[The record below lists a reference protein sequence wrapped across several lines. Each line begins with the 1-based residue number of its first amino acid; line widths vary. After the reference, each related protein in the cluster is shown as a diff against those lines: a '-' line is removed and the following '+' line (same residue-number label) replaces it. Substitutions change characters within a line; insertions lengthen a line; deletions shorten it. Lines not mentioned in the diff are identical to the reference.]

1 MANEPKKVRQR
12 RSMLQ
17 IPGVQTILSSLLCIV
32 LGLLVGFV
40 VLLLIDHGVSEK
52 TGNLNAVDAILVIIK
67 NFWKYGSS
75 TAQMKYL
82 GNTLV
87 KTAPLLMCGLSVLFA
102 YKVGLF
108 NIGAAGQYV
117 VGAGAALYCALA
129 WNMPWYVCLL
139 AAALA
144 GALLACI
151 SGALKAFCNVNEVIS
166 CILLNWISLYA
177 VNSLLSLVKDSNTPY
192 TVKLSVGN
200 PSALMPSLGLEKLF
214 SNNRYVTIAIPLAI
228 VIAVLIWVLL
238 SKTKLGYELKATG
251 LNKNAAKYCGMRE
264 KQNLI
269 LTMGIAGALAGIMVF
284 GALGGALMMKYMP
297 DGTAV
302 VVVILLTTLMAM
314 IFGMLYSLLLAVAA
328 INFKADQ
335 TLVGTAMNLLGTAAA
350 TVIVKAINIA
360 EDVSN
365 VSSAITYI
373 NVKKAFLV
381 DINGFE
387 FNWFMLMAAMLLVI
401 SYVLLYKTRFGLRLQ
416 ACGEHPQAADSVGI
430 NVYKMRYAGVM
441 ISGVLGGLGGLVYIT
456 AGVSEWKFEN
466 GVAGFGFLALAVM
479 IFGQW
484 KPLRIALAALLFGLF
499 RSLSNVYTG
508 FDFLAQLNLPSTFY
522 NMLPYIISLLVL
534 ALTSSKSRA
543 PKAEGIPYDKG
554 SR

>member
-1 MANEPKKVRQR
+1 MTLLLQY
-12 RSMLQ
+12 MLMFA
-17 IPGVQTILSSLLCIV
+17 S
-32 LGLLVGFV
+32 
-40 VLLLIDHGVSEK
+40 VLLLVALGGCFSEHSGV
-52 TGNLNAVDAILVIIK
+52 I
-67 NFWKYGSS
+67 
-75 TAQMKYL
+75 
-82 GNTLV
+82 
-87 KTAPLLMCGLSVLFA
+87 
-102 YKVGLF
+102 
-108 NIGAAGQYV
+108 NIG
-117 VGAGAALYCALA
+117 
-129 WNMPWYVCLL
+129 
-139 AAALA
+139 
-144 GALLACI
+144 
-151 SGALKAFCNVNEVIS
+151 
-166 CILLNWISLYA
+166 
-177 VNSLLSLVKDSNTPY
+177 
-192 TVKLSVGN
+192 
-200 PSALMPSLGLEKLF
+200 LE
-214 SNNRYVTIAIPLAI
+214 
-228 VIAVLIWVLL
+228 
-238 SKTKLGYELKATG
+238 
-251 LNKNAAKYCGMRE
+251 
-264 KQNLI
+264 
-269 LTMGIAGALAGIMVF
+269 GIMVF

-297 DGTAV
+297 D
-302 VVVILLTTLMAM
+302 
-314 IFGMLYSLLLAVAA
+314 
-328 INFKADQ
+328 
-335 TLVGTAMNLLGTAAA
+335 GTAAA